1 MNDPHVYLIRGNQFY
16 QQDDFESAI
25 ERYDRCITA
34 IGKAAV
40 REPYYL
46 RGNAKVANGDY
57 EGAIEDYNS
66 ALEGTIAKLESY
78 RLLKEKNI
86 TIPDDGS
93 DRWRILFNRGNAQA
107 ELGRYEEALQ
117 DYNKAVRCAPKSDRW
132 RILFNRGNA
141 NAALKKYEDALQDYD
156 KAVQHVRNTPY
167 ELLTGMIVF
176 NQANAK
182 TILERYEDAIR
193 DYEEAIH
200 LETEGSPVKKVA
212 RFNKGNVLA
221 MTGRFRDARQCYD
234 ESVRKGDSS
243 RVASNRKALQGILK
257 SIGEAE
263 HTSNTRRDAD
273 GEVCVIVTVN
283 DGSKEDS
290 RVPRPFGF
298 EGNVGNIGNYG
309 GPRRL
314 PGGNGYQGGPA
325 FIVHVCTGNPPP
337 SPGPPAP

>member
-1 MNDPHVYLIRGNQFY
+1 MNDPYVYRIRGNQFY

-25 ERYDRCITA
+25 ERYDRCIAA

-66 ALEGTIAKLESY
+66 ALEGTMADLESY

-93 DRWRILFNRGNAQA
+93 DRWRILFNRGNVQA

-117 DYNKAVRCAPKSDRW
+117 DYNEAVRCAPKSDRW

-167 ELLTGMIVF
+167 ELLTGMIFF

-193 DYEEAIH
+193 DYEEAIR
-200 LETEGSPVKKVA
+200 LATTGIRKNNA
-212 RFNKGNVLA
+212 RFNKGNVLV
-221 MTGRFRDARQCYD
+221 MSGRFSEARPCYD
-234 ESVRKGDSS
+234 ESIREGYSKAV
-243 RVASNRKALQGILK
+243 SNRTSLELVLQ
-257 SIGEAE
+257 SIGAKYDPPD
-263 HTSNTRRDAD
+263 TKRGSD
-273 GEVCVIVTVN
+273 GVVSVVVTVN
-283 DGSKEDS
+283 DGSNENS
-290 RVPRPFGF
+290 RTPRFF
-298 EGNVGNIGNYG
+298 RFDGNVGSIGNFG
-309 GPRRL
+309 GTGGL
-314 PGGNGYQGGPA
+314 PGGEGYPGYPP
-325 FIVHVCTGNPPP
+325 FRVEVKTGNPPP
-337 SPGPPAP
+337 QPDPPKAP